1 MFPCCTVTNAI
12 MHISNWN
19 TNHVQTIFLIGKII
33 SYLRSDKYWL
43 NSPVWLETR
52 YIVAF
57 SSICRVRLSGWEVQ
71 GYRWNEKLFWK
82 LWLHQNK
89 VTLYYLLTQRF
100 AITLLFLNHSE
111 WLRRQLCRSCISNPL
126 QIETDN
132 EKFENTSH
140 IFCRNFLDDAELQKV
155 KEVLEYNQEITK
167 HSYGVSSVQNS
178 TARLHMHTIIKWRI

>member
-1 MFPCCTVTNAI
+1 

-33 SYLRSDKYWL
+33 SYLISDTCWL

-100 AITLLFLNHSE
+100 AITLPFLNHSE

-126 QIETDN
+126 QIQTDN

-155 KEVLEYNQEITK
+155 KEVLEHNQEITK